1 MGIANTT
8 ASAALI
14 CAFTG
19 ADPAEVTGRGTGIDA
34 ATYARKID
42 VVCRGLARHQPDPAD
57 PVGVLAA
64 FGGFEHAALAGFILG
79 AAALRV
85 PVILDGVIAGAAAL
99 AAAALAPDAT
109 AACFA
114 GHRSAEP
121 GHAVTLS
128 YLGLRPLVDLGLRL
142 GEGTG
147 ALLALPLVQSAARAL
162 RDVATFDSAGVA
174 EKKLDRRNHGPV
186 PAGLRLDGRRVVVV
200 GGGAV
205 ASRRIPAL
213 LDAGADVQLV
223 SPKVTA
229 SLEDLAAAGRIRWEP
244 RGYRPGDCAGAWLV
258 CACTDDPAVNAAVAA
273 AAEAQRTWCVR
284 ADDAGASAAWTP
296 GLGPGRR
303 RPGGCQCSSGRPA
316 AQRRDQGRD
325 RRPACVR
332 PLSARHGRGHR
343 AGVAIIGGGPGDPGL
358 ITVRGRQLLA
368 EADVVVTDRL
378 APRSLL
384 DELRDDVEIIDAG
397 KIPYGR
403 AMAQEHI
410 NAALIGHAQAGRFVV
425 RLKGGDPFV
434 FGRGAEEVL
443 ACLRA
448 GVPVTVV
455 PGVTSAVG
463 VPASAGVPV
472 THRGIAQEF
481 HVVSAHVPP
490 GDERSTVN
498 WELLGGSS
506 GTLVL
511 LMAVERIGA
520 VADALLRY
528 GRSPDTPV
536 SVIADG
542 TLPTQRTINST
553 LEQVES
559 WNGGGDPSARHRRG
573 RRRSER
579 RGGDH
584 GTHARCRPPDERDK
598 LRVPRRSSWWIP
610 APPRDP
616 KKPLTCPPGL
626 RGGFERTLQRWK
638 VRAWQRHRR
647 LPSADRA
654 STARPRPM

>member
-1 MGIANTT
+1 M
-8 ASAALI
+8 
-14 CAFTG
+14 
-19 ADPAEVTGRGTGIDA
+19 DP
-34 ATYARKID
+34 
-42 VVCRGLARHQPDPAD
+42 
-57 PVGVLAA
+57 
-64 FGGFEHAALAGFILG
+64 
-79 AAALRV
+79 
-85 PVILDGVIAGAAAL
+85 
-99 AAAALAPDAT
+99 
-109 AACFA
+109 
-114 GHRSAEP
+114 
-121 GHAVTLS
+121 
-128 YLGLRPLVDLGLRL
+128 YLLGLRL
-142 GEGTG
+142 
-147 ALLALPLVQSAARAL
+147 R
-162 RDVATFDSAGVA
+162 
-174 EKKLDRRNHGPV
+174 
-186 PAGLRLDGRRVVVV
+186 GRRVLVV

-205 ASRRIPAL
+205 ASRRVPSL
-213 LDAGADVQLV
+213 LDAGAEILLV
-223 SPKVTA
+223 SPKVAA
-229 SLEDLAAAGRIRWEP
+229 SLEDLAAAGRIQWQA
-244 RGYRPGDCAGAWLV
+244 RGYQPGDCAGAWLV
-258 CACTDDPAVNAAVAA
+258 CACTDDPGVNAAVAA

-296 GLGPGRR
+296 A
-303 RPGGCQCSSGRPA
+303 SGRAGDVRVGVLSGDPRHSA
-316 AQRRDQGRD
+316 AIRDAVVAGLQSGE
-325 RRPACVR
+325 
-332 PLSARHGRGHR
+332 LSARHGRGHR
-343 AGVAIIGGGPGDPGL
+343 SGVAIIGGGPGDPGL

-368 EADVVVTDRL
+368 EADVVLTDRL

-410 NAALIGHAQAGRFVV
+410 NAALISHAQAGRFVA

-463 VPASAGVPV
+463 VPASAWVPV
-472 THRGIAQEF
+472 THRGVAQEF
-481 HVVSAHVPP
+481 HVVSVHVPP

-520 VADALLRY
+520 VVHELMRY

-559 WNGGGDPSARHRRG
+559 LVAKEGV
-573 RRRSER
+573 
-579 RGGDH
+579 
-584 GTHARCRPPDERDK
+584 RPPAIVVVGDVVTVAAEITELMRD
-598 LRVPRRSSWWIP
+598 V
-610 APPRDP
+610 
-616 KKPLTCPPGL
+616 
-626 RGGFERTLQRWK
+626 
-638 VRAWQRHRR
+638 
-647 LPSADRA
+647 
-654 STARPRPM
+654 TA